1 MLYDLFVHK
10 TSTIRVTSLIVI
22 LVELAVGRL
31 YPKNNRKLNIDAIKY
46 LPPIV
51 QQLEPGIPE
60 VPMEYEDDDK
70 PSKWPIQCELYSLE
84 LLSKFVA
91 YDKAKDTEIPV
102 I

>member
-46 LPPIV
+46 LPSIV
-51 QQLEPGIPE
+51 QQLEVPE
-60 VPMEYEDDDK
+60 VPVEYEDDDK
-70 PSKWPIQCELYSLE
+70 PSKWIININLNIRKLHG
-84 LLSKFVA
+84 
-91 YDKAKDTEIPV
+91 
-102 I
+102 